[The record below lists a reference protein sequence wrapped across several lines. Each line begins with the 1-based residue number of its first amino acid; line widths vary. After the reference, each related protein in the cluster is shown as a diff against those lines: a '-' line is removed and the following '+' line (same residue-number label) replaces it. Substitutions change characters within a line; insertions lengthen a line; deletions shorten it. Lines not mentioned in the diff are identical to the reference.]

1 MVIELGLPHANILV
15 LGDFEGSAPKP
26 TSPRDHI
33 PPGDVV
39 RSRFAGMPE
48 LTRRRYNERPDCWR
62 IYYGDV
68 RVGTV
73 ARRTGNPH
81 DTHPWLWSCGFY
93 PGSHLG
99 EFQNGTASTFDDARA
114 DFESAWHAFY
124 RNAARPISKRGAISA
139 IGLKRSM
146 PCTKLESACHLRS
159 RITMRCP
166 CGEVFDSHKLELTL
180 IHVPHIT
187 KAHKANEIRGQQTA
201 Q

>member
-1 MVIELGLPHANILV
+1 LVIELGLPHANILV

-114 DFESAWHAFY
+114 DFESAWHAFL
-124 RNAARPISKRGAISA
+124 
-139 IGLKRSM
+139 LKRTEADFQAWRDQRDWTEKNYAM
-146 PCTKLESACHLRS
+146 QEA
-159 RITMRCP
+159 
-166 CGEVFDSHKLELTL
+166 GERLPSQKPNH
-180 IHVPHIT
+180 
-187 KAHKANEIRGQQTA
+187 
-201 Q
+201 